1 MKHKE
6 IETYVR
12 LKYFPAY
19 ATTGY
24 LESLPSPVVKKL
36 YDNVFKGVEAADV
49 QPAASGVSIYALAIL
64 MSDPPWKVSIEEK
77 LIKYLSEYEQRD

>member
-36 YDNVFKGVEAADV
+36 YDNVFKGVDTGETTIA
-49 QPAASGVSIYALAIL
+49 GISIYALVIL
-64 MSDPPWKVSIEEK
+64 MSDPPWKVSIEER